1 MRRSYDDDDY
11 RSKNMSTHDYHDHIS
26 RLARMPSAV
35 TTDVPRYG
43 LAPRFYHTP
52 KNVTS
57 HETVET
63 KQEDHHNNNNNNNKQ
78 NKKQHQQPQFEE
90 KAEIFEY
97 DNSSTTNDE
106 DVKSTN
112 TVNNQVSEESSI
124 NDVASSY
131 IQQKRKAFELCKWKT
146 FSVR

>member
-11 RSKNMSTHDYHDHIS
+11 RSKNMSSHDYHDHIS

-52 KNVTS
+52 KKVTS
-57 HETVET
+57 HETEET
-63 KQEDHHNNNNNNNKQ
+63 KQEDHHNNNNKQ
-78 NKKQHQQPQFEE
+78 NKKQHQHPQFEE
-90 KAEIFEY
+90 KVEIFEY
-97 DNSSTTNDE
+97 HNSSTTNDE

-131 IQQKRKAFELCKWKT
+131 IQQKRKAFELYKWKT